1 MPSDPKPPVGYR
13 KPPQHSRYRAG
24 QSGNPQGRPRG
35 SKNLAT
41 LVHQALEEKVVVTE
55 DGRRRKI
62 SKRQAIVAQLV
73 NRSAQADLK
82 ATQILLGLMQEI
94 ERRNEA
100 QSTDTNGFAAE
111 DDQVMQL
118 LAARLAPGKKENPDA

>member
-1 MPSDPKPPVGYR
+1 MPSDPKYPVGYGR
-13 KPPQHSRYRAG
+13 PPQQSRFRKG
-24 QSGNPQGRPRG
+24 QSGNRRGRPRG
-35 SKNLAT
+35 SRNLAT

-82 ATQILLGLMQEI
+82 ATQILLGLIQEI
-94 ERRNEA
+94 ERRNDP
-100 QSTDTNGFAAE
+100 QSPDTNGFAAE
-111 DDQVMQL
+111 DHQVMQL
-118 LAARLAPGKKENPDA
+118 LAARLAAGDKEDFDA